1 LTPAHGERAAL
12 AEINFV
18 AVEREDVLFR
28 QARSSAAA
36 SRASLN
42 LRESVRSGVR

>member
-12 AEINFV
+12 AEINLV

-28 QARSSAAA
+28 QATFERGGEQ
-36 SRASLN
+36 ASLN